1 MTPIR
6 KAMWFVVA
14 ILVGA
19 FVGFWTAFALFFTYP
34 KPLGVW
40 AHPFMWAA
48 VARSDWSRNRCLAS
62 ATKLSAVNSRANY
75 SDSVGPAAPSGIT
88 TYYRHCRDA
97 GGRAFSF
104 PGSATRASHR

>member
-48 VARSDWSRNRCLAS
+48 VGAVIGVAIVVLRARRS
-62 ATKLSAVNSRANY
+62 
-75 SDSVGPAAPSGIT
+75 
-88 TYYRHCRDA
+88 
-97 GGRAFSF
+97 
-104 PGSATRASHR
+104 